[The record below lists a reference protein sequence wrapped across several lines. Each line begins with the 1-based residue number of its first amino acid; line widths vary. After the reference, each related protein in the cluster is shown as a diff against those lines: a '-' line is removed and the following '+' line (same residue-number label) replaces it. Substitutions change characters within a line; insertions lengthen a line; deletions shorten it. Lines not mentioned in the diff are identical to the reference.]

1 MKHLLSEPVQRQ
13 LPLRRQL
20 IPARRTAWHYGAQQI
35 FQMPEPAANLLAGQ
49 LDAMLPPP
57 AMQFFTYAVWDDLAD
72 LLDRNIRL
80 DLVLDQIMLKWEEY
94 QHNNQQE
101 DIMRH
106 RFTLIE
112 LLIVISIIAILA
124 GMLLPALNK
133 AKEKARNIT
142 CVNNLKQIGLLIENY
157 APDYKDYLPKYYNGG
172 TDKEHWYDKLAN
184 HGNIKKNAKSSS
196 KFYPGNYESYPF
208 MRCPSAKLVFWA
220 INSGFVPDKRSYGMN
235 FQAFESSSNRIGKEK
250 RPSQLVFCVD
260 EWGSFSGFN
269 ICYIPSNTRKIRG
282 TSNTTDW
289 LVSDNHFGG
298 PNILWLD
305 GHVSWMKHRDLYNK
319 KWFSNE

>member
-1 MKHLLSEPVQRQ
+1 
-13 LPLRRQL
+13 
-20 IPARRTAWHYGAQQI
+20 
-35 FQMPEPAANLLAGQ
+35 
-49 LDAMLPPP
+49 
-57 AMQFFTYAVWDDLAD
+57 
-72 LLDRNIRL
+72 
-80 DLVLDQIMLKWEEY
+80 
-94 QHNNQQE
+94 
-101 DIMRH
+101 MRH

-208 MRCPSAKLVFWA
+208 MRCPSAKLVF
-220 INSGFVPDKRSYGMN
+220 GR
-235 FQAFESSSNRIGKEK
+235 
-250 RPSQLVFCVD
+250 
-260 EWGSFSGFN
+260 
-269 ICYIPSNTRKIRG
+269 
-282 TSNTTDW
+282 
-289 LVSDNHFGG
+289 
-298 PNILWLD
+298 
-305 GHVSWMKHRDLYNK
+305 
-319 KWFSNE
+319 

>member
-1 MKHLLSEPVQRQ
+1 
-13 LPLRRQL
+13 
-20 IPARRTAWHYGAQQI
+20 
-35 FQMPEPAANLLAGQ
+35 
-49 LDAMLPPP
+49 
-57 AMQFFTYAVWDDLAD
+57 
-72 LLDRNIRL
+72 
-80 DLVLDQIMLKWEEY
+80 
-94 QHNNQQE
+94 
-101 DIMRH
+101 MRH
-106 RFTLIE
+106 KFTLIE

-289 LVSDNHFGG
+289 LVSDNHFRG